1 VASVTEV
8 GRLFLR
14 DASLCAAGCDDG
26 AVTSRVLLRGL
37 VGEPGAILID
47 GERIAA
53 LGTDA
58 TGAAGGGASVVTVDG
73 LRAVPGF
80 VELQINGLD
89 ERDFTTDPGAVWQ
102 VGERLARHGVT
113 AFLPT
118 IVTSPRGSVE
128 AAMRALATVPD
139 DVDGAV
145 PLGLHVE
152 GPFISPARRGAH
164 DQRYLRAPDLGEI
177 AEWVAGGAR
186 LITLAPELPGAIEA
200 IGQIAAAGGVASV
213 GHTDADATTTARAV
227 EAGARYA
234 THLFNAM
241 PALHHRSPGAAAALL
256 ADERVTI
263 GLIADGVHLD
273 PLVLRL
279 VQRLASGRVSLVS
292 DAVAHRLA
300 SGELR
305 RDTDSAR
312 LPDGTLAGS
321 VHQLDYGVRTF
332 AAATGSVESAL
343 DAVTATPARLLGL
356 DDGRGMLRVGG
367 RADIVLLTSRLEI
380 AATIVAGRPAYLK
393 DGIAWVSAGGGPR

>member
-14 DASLCAAGCDDG
+14 DASLCDAGCDDG
-26 AVTSRVLLRGL
+26 VVTRRVLLRGL
-37 VGEPGAILID
+37 AGEPGAILIE

-58 TGAAGGGASVVTVDG
+58 AAAEATGASSDETSVMIVDG
-73 LRAVPGF
+73 LRALPGF
-80 VELQINGLD
+80 IELQINGLD
-89 ERDFTTDPGAVWQ
+89 ERDFTTDPGAMWE
-102 VGERLARHGVT
+102 VGGQLARHGVT

-118 IVTSPRGSVE
+118 IVTSPRGTVE
-128 AAMRALATVPD
+128 AAMRALAAAPD
-139 DVDGAV
+139 VVKGPV
-145 PLGLHVE
+145 PLGIHVE

-164 DQRYLRAPDLGEI
+164 DQRHLRDPDLGEI
-177 AEWVAGGAR
+177 AESVAGGAR
-186 LITLAPELPGAIEA
+186 MITLAPELPGAIEA
-200 IGQIAAAGGVASV
+200 IEQIASAGVVASV

-227 EAGARYA
+227 DAGARYA

-241 PALHHRSPGAAAALL
+241 PALHHRSPGAAGALL
-256 ADERVTI
+256 DDERVTV

-279 VQRLASGRVSLVS
+279 VHRLASGRVSLVS

-300 SGELR
+300 RDELR
-305 RDTDSAR
+305 RDADSAR

-321 VHQLDYGVRTF
+321 VHQLDHGVRTF
-332 AAATGSVESAL
+332 AAATASVEAAL

-356 DDGRGMLRVGG
+356 DDGRGTLRVGG
-367 RADIVLLTSRLEI
+367 RADIVLLTSRLEV
-380 AATIVAGRPAYLK
+380 AATIVGGLPAHLAE
-393 DGIAWVSAGGGPR
+393 GIGWRA